1 MLPIPFGNP
10 QTYAGHS
17 GVDYPVAR
25 GTIFRASGHGYV
37 RGVAYSPRGGYYM
50 YVKYDGYP
58 AVGYH
63 HMDGPSP
70 FVVKGTEVWEG
81 SPLGHVGSKG
91 TNSTGP
97 HLHSEVEGHASTDG
111 YWRFFTRSRVVGG
124 SPAGGGTTLPPT
136 TPTPPPILPG
146 AEMYI
151 IRAEDRPAALIGP
164 GYHYAL
170 NGEEAGNVGAV
181 ASKDT
186 TVSTRQYDL
195 CIAAATAGNVS
206 GPVSGSF
213 VAWSPNRPKALFG
226 EGYYREL
233 NAEESANAGSLYT
246 NRNFSLNDRQYD
258 LARSVAMTG
267 GAPATAVVDYEKLA
281 AEIAS
286 KLPSGSV
293 TDPSAIAKAVR
304 AEFAANPL
312 K

>member
-97 HLHSEVEGHASTDG
+97 HLHSEVEGYASTSG
-111 YWRFFTRSRVVGG
+111 YWRFFNRNRVVGG
-124 SPAGGGTTLPPT
+124 SPAGGGTV
-136 TPTPPPILPG
+136 TPPPTPITTPG

-151 IRAEDRPAALIGP
+151 IRAEGRPAALIGP
-164 GYHYAL
+164 GYFREL
-170 NGEEAGNVGAV
+170 NGEEAANVSAV

-186 TVSTRQYDL
+186 TVNARQYDL
-195 CIAAATAGNVS
+195 SVSVATSGTTYGPAA
-206 GPVSGSF
+206 GPF
-213 VAWSPNRPKALFG
+213 VASSPGRPKALFG
-226 EGYYREL
+226 DGYFREL
-233 NAEESANAGSLYT
+233 SAEEAGNAGGLYT
-246 NRNFSLNDRQYD
+246 NRSFSLNDRQYD
-258 LARSVAMTG
+258 LARSVALTG
-267 GAPATAVVDYEKLA
+267 SVPASAALDYDKLA
-281 AEIAS
+281 SAVAS
-286 KLPSGSV
+286 KLPAGSAI
-293 TDPSAIAKAVR
+293 DAAAIAKSVR
-304 AEFAANPL
+304 AEFKSDPL
-312 K
+312 S